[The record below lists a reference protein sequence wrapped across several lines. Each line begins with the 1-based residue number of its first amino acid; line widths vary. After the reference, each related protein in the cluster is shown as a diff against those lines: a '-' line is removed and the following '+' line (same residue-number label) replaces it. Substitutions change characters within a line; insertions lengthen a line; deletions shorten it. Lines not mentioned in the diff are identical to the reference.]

1 MAQARIIAQIKI
13 MLRICTCATVF
24 QDYKGPETTG
34 RMEAIFDE
42 IRRIPTNKRVAIGV
56 RQNNI
61 VRAYA
66 KAAQKAF
73 PDRPVF
79 TITGSD
85 YQPHQRRELI
95 YGRFEDFDN
104 AILVCTQQSLSESI
118 SIDSVDY
125 CFLAEMHWND
135 SKMSQ
140 FYYRFIR
147 YISIREKYIYYVN
160 YPEGIETNLI
170 YLLVSKERMLRF
182 LKGQDISFEELFAEM
197 GFSLLHHRG
206 AVFRGY
212 DEEGRPELYW
222 GQQQIAA

>member
-1 MAQARIIAQIKI
+1 MSARKLAQARIIAQIKI

-85 YQPHQRRELI
+85 YPAAPAAGTH
-95 YGRFEDFDN
+95 
-104 AILVCTQQSLSESI
+104 
-118 SIDSVDY
+118 
-125 CFLAEMHWND
+125 
-135 SKMSQ
+135 
-140 FYYRFIR
+140 
-147 YISIREKYIYYVN
+147 
-160 YPEGIETNLI
+160 
-170 YLLVSKERMLRF
+170 LRP
-182 LKGQDISFEELFAEM
+182 
-197 GFSLLHHRG
+197 
-206 AVFRGY
+206 V
-212 DEEGRPELYW
+212 
-222 GQQQIAA
+222 